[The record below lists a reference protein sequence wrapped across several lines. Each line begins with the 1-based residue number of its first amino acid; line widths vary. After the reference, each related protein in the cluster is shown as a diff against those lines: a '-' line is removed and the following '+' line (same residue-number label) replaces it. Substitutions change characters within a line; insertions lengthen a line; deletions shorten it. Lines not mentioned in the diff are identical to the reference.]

1 MLPKFESPYA
11 VCMTAL
17 QQLCDRLSQTDPDFN
32 AIGSDFQQLQQ
43 VYQQEIFNASSGVS
57 DPAVASRRQLV
68 QTEIHRTLRL
78 LSTDLLFLQ
87 SSRQGTTTK
96 QRLKGVRDRLEQLSG
111 LTQAMMIRIRY

>member
-17 QQLCDRLSQTDPDFN
+17 QQLRDRLSQADPDLN
-32 AIGSDFQQLQQ
+32 VIQSDFQQLQQ
-43 VYQQEIFNASSGVS
+43 VYQQEIFNSSSEAS
-57 DPAVASRRQLV
+57 DPAVASRFQLV
-68 QTEIHRTLRL
+68 QTEIHRSLRL

-96 QRLKGVRDRLEQLSG
+96 QRLKGVCDRLEQLSG
-111 LTQAMMIRIRY
+111 LTQAMIQCD